1 MHIYWHGLS
10 CVKLQVG
17 DINVIIN
24 PYQNETGLS
33 MPKLKVDI
41 VATTDLENPET
52 NNIDRLQG
60 DPVIVQN
67 AGEYEIHG
75 VFFYGTQA
83 ANGQT
88 MYAIEAEGMRLAHL
102 GTEPVELTTADLELF
117 EGVDILFI
125 PVTGDKKL
133 IGKLISHIEPRVI
146 IPIQYATKGVKTKLD
161 SLDAFEKEM
170 GVKLPQPESKIIL
183 KEKQLPA
190 EETQIII
197 LSAD

>member
-1 MHIYWHGLS
+1 
-10 CVKLQVG
+10 
-17 DINVIIN
+17 
-24 PYQNETGLS
+24 

-41 VATTDLENPET
+41 VATTDLENPQT

-60 DPVIVQN
+60 EPVIVQN

-75 VFFYGTQA
+75 VFFYGIQA

-88 MYAIEAEGMRLAHL
+88 IYAIEAEGMRLAHL
-102 GTEPVELTTADLELF
+102 GTEPVDLTTADLELF
-117 EGVDILFI
+117 EGVDILFL
-125 PVTGDKKL
+125 PVSGTDDKKL

-146 IPIQYATKGVKTKLD
+146 IPIQYATKGVKAKLD

-170 GVKLPQPESKIIL
+170 GVKLPKPESKIIL

-190 EETQIII
+190 EETQVIV
-197 LSAD
+197 LAAE